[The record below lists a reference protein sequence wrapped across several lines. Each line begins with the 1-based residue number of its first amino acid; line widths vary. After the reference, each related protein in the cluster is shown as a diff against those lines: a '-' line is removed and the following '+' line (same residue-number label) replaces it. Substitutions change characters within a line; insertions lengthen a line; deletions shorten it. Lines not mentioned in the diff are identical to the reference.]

1 MRGCDKHLT
10 KPNDNSLFFL
20 VEEITVNKTS
30 SVIKIED
37 NKNMPEINP
46 YYDPAKLGLIMLEFD
61 QPNMDYEYNTLCFWV
76 TESGQVYS
84 ASDSGC
90 SCPTPFEYY
99 SGKSQK
105 QVIQKLER
113 VGSLEQAIR
122 IFDSWN
128 KSSYGNKPLL
138 PADEKLN
145 LIRFI
150 HQNLK

>member
-1 MRGCDKHLT
+1 M
-10 KPNDNSLFFL
+10 SQ
-20 VEEITVNKTS
+20 
-30 SVIKIED
+30 
-37 NKNMPEINP
+37 INP
-46 YYDPAKLGLIMLEFD
+46 YYDPAKLGLTMLKFD
-61 QPNMDYEYNTLCFWV
+61 EPDMCYEYNTLCFWV

-90 SCPTPFEYY
+90 SCPTPFEEYE
-99 SGKSQK
+99 GENQK

-113 VGSLEQAIR
+113 VGSLEQAIG

-128 KSSYGNKPLL
+128 KSSYGSKPLL